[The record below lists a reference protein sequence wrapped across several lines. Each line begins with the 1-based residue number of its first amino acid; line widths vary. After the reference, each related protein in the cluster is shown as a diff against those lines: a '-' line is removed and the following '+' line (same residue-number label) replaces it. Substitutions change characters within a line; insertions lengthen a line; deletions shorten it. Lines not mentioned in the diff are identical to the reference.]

1 MTSSTDPA
9 LPQSRSAL
17 AIVLAAAVG
26 LLLLVALGAG
36 PAFAQDDGL
45 VIGTTLTYEDES
57 GERVPAAGV
66 QFSVTDADGGVVA
79 EGATSED
86 GVLAIPVETPG
97 EYTLE
102 IDPATL
108 PEGVALRDP
117 DVTARTVSVLE
128 GRGGRAI
135 FAVTAGEGGP
145 VEASSDTLRQVLQL
159 TTEGLKLGLFLG
171 MAAIG
176 LSLVY
181 GTTGLTNFA
190 HGEMV
195 TWGGL
200 TAYFFNF
207 FGFAGV
213 FGFMA
218 GWPAPLG
225 QGVNLIFAT
234 VLAVLA
240 GALLGWIFHY
250 FIFAPLRQ
258 RGVSLIAAM
267 VVSIGVSI
275 FLRYIFL
282 FAFGGNNRFYRD
294 YTAQSAI
301 DIGPVQITPKDLV
314 TVAFSIL
321 VLAGIG
327 VLLQQTKLGTA
338 MRAVSDNRDLAESS
352 GIDVEKVISRVW
364 IIGGG
369 LAALGGVFL
378 GLAEQVSWISGFR
391 FLLLIFAGVILGGL
405 GTAYGAFIGCLL
417 VGIGIQVSTIWVPPE
432 LKNVGALV
440 VLIIVLVI
448 RPSGIM
454 GRKERIG

>member
-1 MTSSTDPA
+1 MTAARRLCGSM
-9 LPQSRSAL
+9 
-17 AIVLAAAVG
+17 VLAALFLLIAAPAV
-26 LLLLVALGAG
+26 
-36 PAFAQDDGL
+36 AQDDAIT
-45 VIGTTLTYEDES
+45 IGTNLQYEDES

-66 QFSVTDADGGVVA
+66 GFVVTDANGEPVGEGVTDE
-79 EGATSED
+79 EGI
-86 GVLAIPVETPG
+86 LAIPVDSPG

-102 IDPATL
+102 IDPTTL
-108 PEGVALRDP
+108 PDGVTLADP
-117 DVTARTVSVLE
+117 ETTSRPVTVRE

-135 FAVTAGEGGP
+135 FGLVAGEATGGG
-145 VEASSDTLRQVLQL
+145 SGLLRQILQL
-159 TTEGLKLGLFLG
+159 TTEGIKLGLFLG

-207 FGFAGV
+207 YGFAGV

-218 GWPAPLG
+218 GWPPPFG
-225 QGVNLIFAT
+225 EGVHLVFAT
-234 VLAVLA
+234 ILAFVA
-240 GALLGWIFHY
+240 GALLGWIFHR
-250 FIFAPLRQ
+250 FIFSPLRE

-267 VVSIGVSI
+267 VVSIGISI

-282 FAFGGNNRFYRD
+282 FAFGGNNRFYRN

-301 DIGPVQITPKDLV
+301 DIGPIQITPKDIV
-314 TVAFSIL
+314 TVGLSII
-321 VLAGIG
+321 VLATIG
-327 VLLQQTKLGTA
+327 LLLQQTKLGKA

-352 GIDVEKVISRVW
+352 GIDVEKVVSRVW

-378 GLAEQVSWISGFR
+378 GLAEQVSWLSGFR

-405 GTAYGAFIGCLL
+405 GTAYGALVGCLL
-417 VGIGIQVSTIWVPPE
+417 VGIGIQVSTIVVPPE
-432 LKNVGALV
+432 LKNVGALAVLIV
-440 VLIIVLVI
+440 VLVF